1 MDNSMIG
8 QTFPLIEVSGS
19 AYNMGYQH
27 GRQAAG
33 LVHKY
38 LLWIEKLT
46 GKARE
51 ELCQKARAFRPLI
64 EKLSPPLLE
73 EIQGLADGAGISFD
87 EALLCQAR
95 GEAARVSSEGC
106 TAFALTGSAT
116 ADGAPLAGQ
125 NQDLAPEYADVAIL
139 LRVCPSDGRPRALL
153 FTFAGQ
159 LGYSGMNEYGLA
171 HFANALYDSPWQMG
185 LPHYPLK
192 RIALEQNNLAS
203 CIRILKQHPTCSAGN
218 MVFCFGDGQI
228 ADLEIRPEGIARF
241 TDTHPDAII
250 HANHYLT
257 PEFAP
262 CETHSLADSCPRRDR
277 MRDLVHTHW
286 GNITADTMKTILAD
300 HEGDPAAICRHGAA
314 DMYSISG
321 YIAEPAKGQLH
332 VRRGLGCTGTWT
344 TYRV

>member
-46 GKARE
+46 GKSRE

-192 RIALEQNNLAS
+192 RIALEQDNLAS

-228 ADLEIRPEGIARF
+228 ADLEIARRTPKASRGSPIHTPMRSSTPTTISPRNLPLAKPIASR
-241 TDTHPDAII
+241 
-250 HANHYLT
+250 
-257 PEFAP
+257 
-262 CETHSLADSCPRRDR
+262 
-277 MRDLVHTHW
+277 
-286 GNITADTMKTILAD
+286 ILAR
-300 HEGDPAAICRHGAA
+300 AATACATSFTRIGAT
-314 DMYSISG
+314 S
-321 YIAEPAKGQLH
+321 PQ
-332 VRRGLGCTGTWT
+332 TP
-344 TYRV
+344 